1 MAALMRVDVEGDMVD
16 GAGRGG
22 DQRALDHLVWR
33 LLQQDAVLEGAGL
46 VLVAVA
52 DQDLA
57 GDIALPSDRSPFSSI
72 PD

>member
-1 MAALMRVDVEGDMVD
+1 
-16 GAGRGG
+16 
-22 DQRALDHLVWR
+22 LVWR

-57 GDIALPSDRSPFSSI
+57 GDIALPGDRSPFSSI